1 MSAAEVARALRGHQ
15 SGDGYLCHCPVPS
28 HGKGK
33 GDRRP
38 SLLVKDGNSQLL
50 VTCFAGCDCREIMS
64 ELGRVGLLDVGKS
77 ANLQTYR
84 PRETRAPSL
93 QVEPDA
99 EALELWHLAK
109 SITGTLAE
117 TYLTAH
123 RGLTG
128 LFRPTLRFL
137 DADHMHGAGLPAMVA
152 AVSQPDHKVI
162 AVQLTFL
169 DQTGAKA
176 KVNIPRFTVGRLGTG
191 AVRLAAANTELGLA
205 EGTETALAAME
216 LSGVPCWATLGSQRL
231 DKIAIPSSATEIHVF
246 ADNDQAGNLAA
257 EKAAERYTRAG
268 IKVLLRYPP
277 EACKDWNDA
286 LISRRNAA

>member
-1 MSAAEVARALRGHQ
+1 MSADEIARALRGHR
-15 SGDGYLCHCPVPS
+15 SGDGYLCRCPVPS

-38 SLLVKDGNSQLL
+38 SLLIKDGDTQVL
-50 VTCFAGCDCREIMS
+50 VKCFAGCNPRDIMAD
-64 ELGRVGLLDVGKS
+64 LRRVGLLENGD
-77 ANLQTYR
+77 ANLHVHR
-84 PRETRAPSL
+84 PRQVQTASL
-93 QVEPDA
+93 HVEPDA
-99 EALELWHLAK
+99 EALALWHRAK

-117 TYLTAH
+117 RYLTQH
-123 RGLTG
+123 RGLAG
-128 LFRPTLRFL
+128 PFPPALRFL
-137 DADHMHGAGLPAMVA
+137 GGGNLPALVA
-152 AVSQPDHKVI
+152 AVSQSDRRVI
-162 AVQLTFL
+162 AVQITFL
-169 DQTGAKA
+169 RETDGAKA
-176 KVNIPRFTVGRLGTG
+176 KVHAPRLTVGKLGTG
-191 AVRLAAANTELGLA
+191 AVRLAAADTELGLA